1 MLWAIVSPFTTVA
14 LVLLA
19 LLVFYLVYRKR
30 LANEWETMRINGLK
44 RRSAVCG
51 CQSINFLVFE
61 THQGS
66 PSGR

>member
-44 RRSAVCG
+44 AQVSCLWL
-51 CQSINFLVFE
+51 SINQFSCL
-61 THQGS
+61 
-66 PSGR
+66 